1 MTSRMKLLSGILT
14 LHLVMALTG
23 CGINELPSVAEKTPA
38 FTTGPTVPV
47 TENTTQGTDTTEE
60 TVGQIPMATTQPQ
73 VKENSA
79 ETRPTESPASQVPEA
94 MPTEPVDTAP
104 PETEPMETVPP
115 PTQQPAATE
124 PSIPPAT
131 EPPPTVP
138 PVIEPAQPP
147 TEASEPIPTQPIPS
161 EPIPIE
167 PAPTEP
173 TPTEP
178 VECSHDWKCIHH
190 DEEGHWLAGI
200 ICDCGWVIYGSPD
213 EVSAAWNAHSVSF
226 PPEES
231 LIEHGGFGCVD
242 EWVVDAPAYEEWHC
256 SLCGVQR
263 T

>member
-1 MTSRMKLLSGILT
+1 MTTRMKLLTGILT
-14 LHLVMALTG
+14 LHMVMALTG
-23 CGINELPSVAEKTPA
+23 CGVGEIPAVAEKTPA
-38 FTTGPTVPV
+38 FTTAPTESA
-47 TENTTQGTDTTEE
+47 TEATTQATDANEE
-60 TVGQIPMATTQPQ
+60 TVGQIPMTTTQPQ
-73 VKENSA
+73 VKEDSA
-79 ETRPTESPASQVPEA
+79 ETKSTES
-94 MPTEPVDTAP
+94 VDTAP

-200 ICDCGWVIYGSPD
+200 VCDCGWVIYGSPD
-213 EVSAAWNAHSVSF
+213 EVSAAWNAHSASF
-226 PPEES
+226 PSEES
-231 LIEHGGFGCVD
+231 LTMHGGYGCVD
-242 EWVVDAPAYEEWHC
+242 EWVVDAPAYEEWYC
-256 SLCGVQR
+256 RLCGEAKP
-263 T
+263 